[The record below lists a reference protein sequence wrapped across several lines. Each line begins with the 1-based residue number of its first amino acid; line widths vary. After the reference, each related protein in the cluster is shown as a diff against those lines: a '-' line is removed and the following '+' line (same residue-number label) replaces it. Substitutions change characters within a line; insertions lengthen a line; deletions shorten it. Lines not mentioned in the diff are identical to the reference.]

1 MQNLTNLK
9 NQANSLFGL
18 KITRS
23 YIEGELFFMISEN
36 IRLTRSIM
44 TRLMGVAT
52 QEKIFKLHE
61 RFNNL
66 GLNDRE
72 MSFLMPTII
81 TNSSKNFKIN
91 SFIL

>member
-1 MQNLTNLK
+1 MQNLINFK
-9 NQANSLFGL
+9 NQANALFGL

-23 YIEGELFFMISEN
+23 YIEGELFFMIAEN

-44 TRLMGVAT
+44 TRLMGVAV

-72 MSFLMPTII
+72 ISLLMPSIATC
-81 TNSSKNFKIN
+81 SSKNFKIH